1 MRTLL
6 VTYRNGVTHTVRLP
20 PDASL
25 DDAVRTYMAPG
36 VSVVVRDTPEE
47 ENALSTPPA
56 PVSGHV
62 GGGDA
67 HAR

>member
-6 VTYRNGVTHTVRLP
+6 VTYQDGAVLLVRLP

-25 DDAVRTYMAPG
+25 DDAVRAYRAPG
-36 VSVVVRDTPEE
+36 VSVVVRYTP
-47 ENALSTPPA
+47 ENALAAPKK

-62 GGGDA
+62 GGGDN

>member
-1 MRTLL
+1 MRTLI
-6 VTYRNGVTHTVRLP
+6 VTYRNGVVLPVRLP

-25 DDAVRTYMAPG
+25 DDAVRAYMAPG

-47 ENALSTPPA
+47 ENAMATPQK

-62 GGGDA
+62 GGG
-67 HAR
+67 AR

>member
-6 VTYRNGVTHTVRLP
+6 VTYANGVILPVRLP

-25 DDAVRTYMAPG
+25 EAAVRTYSVPG
-36 VSVVVRDTPEE
+36 ASVVSAAVQTGLSGPE
-47 ENALSTPPA
+47 NG
-56 PVSGHV
+56 VSGHV

>member
-1 MRTLL
+1 MSDNLP
-6 VTYRNGVTHTVRLP
+6 VRLP

-25 DDAVRTYMAPG
+25 DDAVRTYSVPG
-36 VSVVVRDTPEE
+36 ASVVSAAAQTGLSGPE
-47 ENALSTPPA
+47 NGSD
-56 PVSGHV
+56 GHV

>member
-20 PDASL
+20 PNAGL
-25 DDAVRTYMAPG
+25 DDAVRTYSVPG
-36 VSVVVRDTPEE
+36 ASVVSATAQTTLSGPE
-47 ENALSTPPA
+47 NGF
-56 PVSGHV
+56 SGHV